1 VVTGQRRGTTSLIVV
16 VLIIVGIAGGAIA
29 AEIVLSKGAAAPIL
43 TGSPASSVSTSAASG
58 QAALSPAAIY
68 RQAAPGVVTI
78 NTQSGQS
85 RRPSAGTGSGIV
97 LNRNGEILTNAHV
110 ISGADQIQV
119 TFEDGTTVP
128 ASVVNTNTNA
138 DLAVI
143 RVQVSS
149 SSLHPLTLGN
159 SDAVLVGDSVYAIG
173 APFGH
178 PESMS
183 SGIVSGLNRTDQT
196 TGLQGLIQT
205 DARINPGNSG
215 GPLLNTLGQVIGINV
230 AIDSPVAGSV
240 GVGFAIPV
248 KAVRQVSGSGL

>member
-1 VVTGQRRGTTSLIVV
+1 MTGQRRGTTSLIVV
-16 VLIIVGIAGGAIA
+16 VLIIAGIAAGAIA
-29 AEIVLSKGAAAPIL
+29 AEIVLSKGATAPTL
-43 TGSPASSVSTSAASG
+43 SGSPASSVGTSAGSAQS
-58 QAALSPAAIY
+58 ALSPAAIY

-78 NTQSGQS
+78 ATQSGQS
-85 RRPSAGTGSGIV
+85 RRSGEGTGSGIV
-97 LNRNGEILTNAHV
+97 LNRNGDILTNAHV
-110 ISGADQIQV
+110 INGADQIQV
-119 TFEDGTTVP
+119 TFSDGSTAP
-128 ASVVNTNTNA
+128 ASVVNTNTSA

-149 SSLHPLTLGN
+149 SRLHPLTLGN
-159 SDAVLVGDSVYAIG
+159 SDTVLVGDGVYAIG

-183 SGIVSGLNRTDQT
+183 SGIVSGLNRTDPT
-196 TGLQGLIQT
+196 SGLHGLIQT

-230 AIDSPVAGSV
+230 AIESPVAGSV

-248 KAVRQVSGSGL
+248 KAAHQVSGSGL

>member
-1 VVTGQRRGTTSLIVV
+1 MTGQSRSTTPLIII
-16 VLIIVGIAGGAIA
+16 VLLIVGIAGGAIA
-29 AEIVLSKGAAAPIL
+29 AEIVLSRGAAVPSES
-43 TGSPASSVSTSAASG
+43 TASSLKTSAASA
-58 QAALSPAAIY
+58 QPAMSPAAIY

-78 NTQSGQS
+78 TTESGQLPRS
-85 RRPSAGTGSGIV
+85 GESTGSGIV
-97 LNRNGEILTNAHV
+97 LNRNGDILTNAHV
-110 ISGADQIQV
+110 INGANQIRV
-119 TFEDGTTVP
+119 TFSDGSTVS
-128 ASVVNTNTNA
+128 ASVVNTDTNA

-143 RVQVSS
+143 RVQVSG

-159 SDAVLVGDSVYAIG
+159 SDTVLVGDTVYAIG

-183 SGIVSGLNRTDQT
+183 GGIVSGLNRTDQT
-196 TGLQGLIQT
+196 SGLHGLIQT

-230 AIDSPVAGSV
+230 AIESPVAGSV

-248 KAVRQVSGSGL
+248 KAVHQVSGSGL